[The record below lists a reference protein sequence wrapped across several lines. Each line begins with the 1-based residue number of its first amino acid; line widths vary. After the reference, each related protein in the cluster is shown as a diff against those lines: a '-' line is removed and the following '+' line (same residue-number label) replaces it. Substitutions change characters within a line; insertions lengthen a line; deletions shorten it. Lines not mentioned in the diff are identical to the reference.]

1 MAELP
6 DGTLASGSGDK
17 TVRIWNTNSGLQL
30 KVLTL
35 NYNLFV
41 VHKGIGRLVFIQ

>member
-1 MAELP
+1 MNPLFLNEYFTSKLNP
-6 DGTLASGSGDK
+6 GSL
-17 TVRIWNTNSGLQL
+17 GLQL

-41 VHKGIGRLVFIQ
+41 VHQGIGRLVFVQ